1 MATKTI
7 NLTGAEVAVTGLD
20 GAHAHIRN
28 DGTEVIYAAKTAG
41 ITAGADGV
49 ASIPAGQSDTIRGIS
64 GAVYL
69 LGTGSVLI
77 QSDDYVASPFKS
89 SVTLGSVTGEISRA
103 VSNSNILDNPDFK
116 INQRGE
122 TEYTGSCMTIDR
134 WHSSSAL
141 TVNVSDNITISAGAA
156 TGYFEQSLDRGND
169 FDNKLLTLS
178 AHLSDGTVLTAS
190 GVCPQAPESG
200 RPLFITI
207 TLPDGHDVR
216 MYRGASAEKFSLL
229 CQLRVYSGKSI
240 GNLRALKLELG
251 GIATPFC
258 PPDQASELAKCQRYY
273 QIRSTGDIAPV
284 DLRPT
289 MRDTPTVTQLSDG
302 NYGYSAEIF

>member
-1 MATKTI
+1 MIIKTI
-7 NLTGAEVAVTGLD
+7 TLTGAEVAVTGRD
-20 GAHAHIRN
+20 DSNAHIRN
-28 DGTEVIYAAKTAG
+28 DGADTIYAAKTAG

-49 ASIPAGQSDTIRGIS
+49 LPIPAGASAVVYGIP
-64 GAVYL
+64 GRLFL
-69 LGTGSVLI
+69 LGTGCATVVFS
-77 QSDDYVASPFKS
+77 DYVESPFKS

-178 AHLSDGTVLTAS
+178 AHLSDGTVLAAS

-207 TLPDGHDVR
+207 TLPDGNDVR

-229 CQLRVYSGKSI
+229 CQLRVYNGKSI
-240 GNLRALKLELG
+240 SDLRALKLELG
-251 GIATPFC
+251 GIATPFT
-258 PPDQASELAKCQRYY
+258 PPDPATELAKCQRYY
-273 QIRSTGDIAPV
+273 QIRSTGDIPAV
-284 DLRPT
+284 DLRPG
-289 MRDTPTVTQLSDG
+289 MRATPTVTQLADG
-302 NYGYSAEIF
+302 SYAYSAEI